1 MQRHRYSKSCTQY
14 SEALNPIQKTLMR
27 VLFMLL
33 MTLPFFIALYFLIV
47 KVTIA
52 TSPHIA
58 IRNGKV
64 RFKNKV
70 ITNDLTKRL
79 LHLHDT
85 NEDVGPLTKFLENT
99 QMNPALGVLDS
110 FFIFLKRAGM
120 PITQDGHFIA
130 YKIVDAELLS
140 SSIGKICENKA
151 GSLDFYASPY
161 FPEGIKSSERIQVL
175 KINPKDVVFMPTSE
189 KGNCSRCEV
198 VGEYS
203 MDSSNPSVNFKK
215 KVTSDML

>member
-1 MQRHRYSKSCTQY
+1 
-14 SEALNPIQKTLMR
+14 MR

-85 NEDVGPLTKFLENT
+85 NEDVGPLTLFLENVLP
-99 QMNPALGVLDS
+99 NPAFEALEQ
-110 FFIFLKRAGM
+110 FFVFLKRAGF
-120 PITQDGHFIA
+120 PITPDGHFIA
-130 YKIVDAELLS
+130 YKIMHADVLI
-140 SSIGKICENKA
+140 SSIGKVHENKD
-151 GSLDFYASPY
+151 GNLDFYAAACLPHDL
-161 FPEGIKSSERIQVL
+161 PASERILVL
-175 KINPKDVVFMPTSE
+175 KINPRDVVFMPTAT
-189 KGNCSRCEV
+189 KGSCSRYEV
-198 VGEYS
+198 VGEYTMES
-203 MDSSNPSVNFKK
+203 SDEDSAIRASKHLK
-215 KVTSDML
+215 ETLTK

>member
-1 MQRHRYSKSCTQY
+1 
-14 SEALNPIQKTLMR
+14 MR

-85 NEDVGPLTKFLENT
+85 NEDVGPLTKSLENT
-99 QMNPALGVLDS
+99 HMTPALGVLES
-110 FFIFLKRAGM
+110 FFIFLKRAG
-120 PITQDGHFIA
+120 
-130 YKIVDAELLS
+130 LL
-140 SSIGKICENKA
+140 
-151 GSLDFYASPY
+151 F
-161 FPEGIKSSERIQVL
+161 
-175 KINPKDVVFMPTSE
+175 T
-189 KGNCSRCEV
+189 
-198 VGEYS
+198 
-203 MDSSNPSVNFKK
+203 
-215 KVTSDML
+215 